1 MAGTAMGDEGLWVGL
16 QWEMKVCGWDC
27 NGRRR
32 FVAGTAMGDEGCVGV
47 CVAGTAMGDEGL
59 WVGLQWEMKVC
70 GWDCNGR

>member
-1 MAGTAMGDEGLWVGL
+1 MGGTAMGDEGLWLGL

-32 FVAGTAMGDEGCVGV
+32 FVAGTAMGDEG
-47 CVAGTAMGDEGL
+47 L
-59 WVGLQWEMKVC
+59 WLGLQWEMKVC